1 MEGRPEGIQANNREG
16 VMTRDELIRRV
27 ATEFSISHP
36 HTDLRPDSIGE
47 LSRVAVDTVSRV
59 GAGRGQMNPGRLK
72 HAAVREARRDARC
85 GSILSTIALW
95 ALSQLVQYLLHLWLR
110 DGAETRCM
118 MQVATGLPAWSKDDD
133 GEVTQMVCAAIVAA
147 KGTDADLIGA

>member
-1 MEGRPEGIQANNREG
+1 
-16 VMTRDELIRRV
+16 MTRDELIRRV

-59 GAGRGQMNPGRLK
+59 GAGRGRMNPGRLR

-85 GSILSTIALW
+85 GSILSTIAVW
-95 ALSQLVQYLLHLWLR
+95 ALSRIVQYLIYLWLR
-110 DGAETRCM
+110 DGVEASCM
-118 MQVATGLPAWSKDDD
+118 REVAIGLPEWTEADE
-133 GEVTQMVCAAIVAA
+133 GEVAQLECAAMVAA
-147 KGTDADLIGA
+147 RETDTDCVGA

>member
-1 MEGRPEGIQANNREG
+1 
-16 VMTRDELIRRV
+16 MTREDLIHRAAR
-27 ATEFSISHP
+27 EFAISNP
-36 HTDLRPDSIGE
+36 HTDLPADSVNE
-47 LSRVAVDTVSRV
+47 LARVAVETVSRV

-133 GEVTQMVCAAIVAA
+133 GEVTQMECAAAVAA